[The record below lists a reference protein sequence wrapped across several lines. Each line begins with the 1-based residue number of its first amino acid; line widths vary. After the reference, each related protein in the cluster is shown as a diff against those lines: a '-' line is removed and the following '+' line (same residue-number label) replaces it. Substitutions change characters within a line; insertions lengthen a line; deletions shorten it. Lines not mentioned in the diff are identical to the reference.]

1 MKILFLTDN
10 FPPEVN
16 APANRS
22 FEHCLQW
29 VKEGMEVTII
39 TCVPNFPKGKVFDGY
54 KNKWKQIEYIQGI
67 KVIRVWSYISAN
79 EGFIKRIFDYISFSL
94 TSFIAG
100 LFIKTDII
108 IATSPQ
114 FFTALS
120 GRWLSFFKRRP
131 WVMEVRDLWP
141 ESIVAVGA
149 MKKNIIIS
157 FFEWLEMRLYKN
169 ADRIIVVTDTFKD
182 KISKR
187 GILASKISV
196 HKNGANVEMYKPQGK
211 DPDILKETG
220 LEEKFIFAYIGTH
233 GMAHALDFVLNSVG
247 KLQQS
252 YPHFHFLF
260 IGDGAEKNN
269 LLALRDR
276 LELNNVTM
284 LPSVPKDQ
292 VVRYLSV
299 MDVALVNLRKSDT
312 FKLVIPSKIF
322 EAAAMRKPILLGL
335 EGETKE
341 LIEAYNAGICFEP
354 ENEQDF
360 LEKVVQISQENIYYS
375 CKIGCSEL
383 SVDFNRN
390 NIAKQM
396 LEDIVKVVAAP

>member
-22 FEHCLQW
+22 YEHCLQW

-120 GRWLSFFKRRP
+120 GRWLSFFKQRP
-131 WVMEVRDLWP
+131 WIMEVRDLWP

-169 ADRIIVVTDTFKD
+169 ADRIIVVTDTFKE

-187 GILASKISV
+187 GILSSKISV

-211 DPDILKETG
+211 DPDLLKETG
-220 LEEKFIFAYIGTH
+220 LEGKFIFAYIGTH

>member
-233 GMAHALDFVLNSVG
+233 GMAHALDFVLHSVG

-252 YPHFHFLF
+252 YPQFHFLF

-269 LLALRDR
+269 LLTLRDR
-276 LELNNVTM
+276 LKLKNVTM

-292 VVRYLSV
+292 VVKYLSV

>member
-131 WVMEVRDLWP
+131 WIMEVRDLWP

-187 GILASKISV
+187 GILSSKISV

-211 DPDILKETG
+211 DPDLLKETG
-220 LEEKFIFAYIGTH
+220 LEGKFIFAYIGTH

>member
-131 WVMEVRDLWP
+131 WIMEVRDLWP

-220 LEEKFIFAYIGTH
+220 LKGKFIFAYIGTH
-233 GMAHALDFVLNSVG
+233 GMAHALDFVLHCVG

-252 YPHFHFLF
+252 NQHFHFLF

-269 LLALRDR
+269 LLSLRDH

-292 VVRYLSV
+292 VVKYLSV

-360 LEKVVQISQENIYYS
+360 LEKVVQISQENIYNS